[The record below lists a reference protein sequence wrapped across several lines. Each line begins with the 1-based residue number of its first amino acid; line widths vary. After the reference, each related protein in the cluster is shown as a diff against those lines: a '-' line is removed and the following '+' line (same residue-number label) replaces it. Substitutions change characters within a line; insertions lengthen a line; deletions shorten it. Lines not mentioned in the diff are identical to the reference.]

1 MVAIACTGALLAT
14 GIYGVTQL
22 EIDFNLDK
30 FFDIKEG
37 SYQDKFLEA
46 EKLFKKQ
53 DQGFLFLGNFNYSS
67 QMDKITSLVDK
78 LDALDAVNVPLN
90 KSMLSRIPAIQLE
103 VQKSGNISDTL
114 ASSGG
119 AVFPP
124 GVFNISEET
133 KQIQAFWIPFEH
145 FTPHTTAEGMALMDK
160 IDTLV
165 EDEVPQII
173 CISPN
178 NHLNLP
184 RGLTAESLRG

>member
-22 EIDFNLDK
+22 EVDFTLDK
-30 FFDIKEG
+30 VFAIEEG

-46 EKLFKKQ
+46 EKLFIK
-53 DQGFLFLGNFNYSS
+53 QGFLFFGNFNYSS

-103 VQKSGNISDTL
+103 VQKTGNISDTQ
-114 ASSGG
+114 ASPGG

-133 KQIQAFWIPFEH
+133 KQIQAFWIPFKH

-184 RGLTAESLRG
+184 RGLTAESLPG

>member
-1 MVAIACTGALLAT
+1 MVAIACTGALLAI

-22 EIDFNLDK
+22 EVDSNLDK
-30 FFDIKEG
+30 FFYIEEG

-78 LDALDAVNVPLN
+78 LDALEAVNVPLN

-103 VQKSGNISDTL
+103 VQKTGNISDTL
-114 ASSGG
+114 ASLEG
-119 AVFPP
+119 ASFA

-133 KQIQAFWIPFEH
+133 KQIQASRIRFNY
-145 FTPHTTAEGMALMDK
+145 FTPHTTAEGMALMEK

-178 NHLNLP
+178 NHLYLL

>member
-1 MVAIACTGALLAT
+1 MVVIACTGALLAT

-30 FFDIKEG
+30 FFDIEEG

-78 LDALDAVNVPLN
+78 LDALDEVNVPF

-103 VQKSGNISDTL
+103 VQKTGNISDTL
-114 ASSGG
+114 ASPGG
-119 AVFPP
+119 AGFA

-133 KQIQAFWIPFEH
+133 KQIQASRIRFNY

-184 RGLTAESLRG
+184 RGLTAESLLG

>member
-22 EIDFNLDK
+22 EIDFSFDK
-30 FFDIKEG
+30 FFDIEEG

-53 DQGFLFLGNFNYSS
+53 DKGFLFLGNFNYSS

-103 VQKSGNISDTL
+103 VQETGNISDTL
-114 ASSGG
+114 ASLEG
-119 AVFPP
+119 AGFA

-133 KQIQAFWIPFEH
+133 KQIQAFWIPFKYL
-145 FTPHTTAEGMALMDK
+145 TPHTTAEGMALVDK

-165 EDEVPQII
+165 EDDMI
-173 CISPN
+173 
-178 NHLNLP
+178 
-184 RGLTAESLRG
+184 

>member
-22 EIDFNLDK
+22 EVDSNLDK
-30 FFDIKEG
+30 FFYIEEG

-78 LDALDAVNVPLN
+78 LDALEAVNVPLN

-114 ASSGG
+114 ASPGG
-119 AVFPP
+119 AAFA

-133 KQIQAFWIPFEH
+133 KQIQAFWIPFKH
-145 FTPHTTAEGMALMDK
+145 FTPHTTAEGMALMEK

-178 NHLNLP
+178 NHLNLL
-184 RGLTAESLRG
+184 RGLTA

>member
-22 EIDFNLDK
+22 EIDFNPNEY
-30 FFDIKEG
+30 FDIEEG
-37 SYQDKFLEA
+37 SYQHKFLEA

-103 VQKSGNISDTL
+103 VQKTGNIS
-114 ASSGG
+114 ASPGG
-119 AVFPP
+119 AVFLP
-124 GVFNISEET
+124 GFFNISEET
-133 KQIQAFWIPFEH
+133 KQIQASRILFKY

-165 EDEVPQII
+165 EDQVPQSKSPPII
-173 CISPN
+173 ISP
-178 NHLNLP
+178 
-184 RGLTAESLRG
+184 GD

>member
-22 EIDFNLDK
+22 EIDFNPNEY
-30 FFDIKEG
+30 FDIEEG
-37 SYQDKFLEA
+37 SYQHKFLEA

-78 LDALDAVNVPLN
+78 LDALEAVNVPLN

-103 VQKSGNISDTL
+103 VQKTGNISDTL
-114 ASSGG
+114 ASPGG
-119 AVFPP
+119 AGFA

-133 KQIQAFWIPFEH
+133 KQIQAFWIPFKH

-178 NHLNLP
+178 NHLNLL

>member
-22 EIDFNLDK
+22 EIDFNPNEY
-30 FFDIKEG
+30 FDIEEG
-37 SYQDKFLEA
+37 SYQHKFLEA

-103 VQKSGNISDTL
+103 VQKTGNISDTL
-114 ASSGG
+114 ASPGG
-119 AVFPP
+119 AGFA

-133 KQIQAFWIPFEH
+133 KQIQAFWIPFKH

-178 NHLNLP
+178 NHLNLL

>member
-22 EIDFNLDK
+22 EIDFSFDK
-30 FFDIKEG
+30 FFDIEEG

-78 LDALDAVNVPLN
+78 LDALDEVNVPF

-103 VQKSGNISDTL
+103 VQKTGNISDTL
-114 ASSGG
+114 ASPGG
-119 AVFPP
+119 AGFA

-133 KQIQAFWIPFEH
+133 KQIQASRIRFNY

-184 RGLTAESLRG
+184 RGLTAESLLG

>member
-1 MVAIACTGALLAT
+1 MIACTGALLAT
-14 GIYGVTQL
+14 GIYGVTQM
-22 EIDFNLDK
+22 EIDFDLDK
-30 FFDIKEG
+30 FFNIEEG

-67 QMDKITSLVDK
+67 QMDKITSLFDK
-78 LDALDAVNVPLN
+78 LDALDAVNVPFN

-103 VQKSGNISDTL
+103 VQKTGNISDTL
-114 ASSGG
+114 ASPGG
-119 AVFPP
+119 ASFA

-133 KQIQAFWIPFEH
+133 KQIQAFWIPFKH

-160 IDTLV
+160 IDALV
-165 EDEVPQII
+165 EAQVPHTI
-173 CISPN
+173 CLSPN

>member
-22 EIDFNLDK
+22 EVDFTLDK
-30 FFDIKEG
+30 VFAIEEG

-103 VQKSGNISDTL
+103 VQKTGNISDTL
-114 ASSGG
+114 ASPGG

-133 KQIQAFWIPFEH
+133 KQIQASRIPFNY
-145 FTPHTTAEGMALMDK
+145 FTPHTTREGMDLMDK

-165 EDEVPQII
+165 EAQVPHTIF
-173 CISPN
+173 ISPN
-178 NHLNLP
+178 SLNLP
-184 RGLTAESLRG
+184 RGLTAESLCG

>member
-30 FFDIKEG
+30 FFDIEEG

-78 LDALDAVNVPLN
+78 LDALDEVNVPF

-103 VQKSGNISDTL
+103 VQKTGNISDTL
-114 ASSGG
+114 ASPGG
-119 AVFPP
+119 ASFA

-133 KQIQAFWIPFEH
+133 KQIQASRILFKY

-160 IDTLV
+160 IDTLI
-165 EDEVPQII
+165 EDEVPQNK
-173 CISPN
+173 CLSPN

-184 RGLTAESLRG
+184 RGLTAESLCG

>member
-1 MVAIACTGALLAT
+1 M
-14 GIYGVTQL
+14 
-22 EIDFNLDK
+22 EIDFSFNK
-30 FFDIKEG
+30 FFDIEEG

-46 EKLFKKQ
+46 EKLFEKQ
-53 DQGFLFLGNFNYSS
+53 DYGFIFLGNFNYSS

-78 LDALDAVNVPLN
+78 LDSLDAVNVPLN

-103 VQKSGNISDTL
+103 VQKTGNISDTL
-114 ASSGG
+114 ASPGG
-119 AVFPP
+119 TVFPP

-133 KQIQAFWIPFEH
+133 KQIQASRIPFKY

-160 IDTLV
+160 INTLV
-165 EDEVPQII
+165 EDEVPQTII